1 MKLVPIK
8 IFGRE
13 GNVKYFGTNEDVLI
27 PEKYEEKEEELR
39 GVWVSTVANIDIPKM
54 KLNENGELDEF

>member
-13 GNVKYFGTNEDVLI
+13 GNVKYFGTDEDVLI
-27 PEKYEEKEEELR
+27 PDTYE
-39 GVWVSTVANIDIPKM
+39 
-54 KLNENGELDEF
+54 